1 MLEPIHWLLY
11 AWVRQKRAT
20 HVRRVAAVVARFA
33 CILLHC
39 SHCSSSAHTM
49 KKRQPL
55 HTLIY
60 GTMMGALM
68 EGGALTVP

>member
-1 MLEPIHWLLY
+1 MLEPIPLPVVCMGEAEKGHTC
-11 AWVRQKRAT
+11 RA
-20 HVRRVAAVVARFA
+20 VAAVVVRFA

-39 SHCSSSAHTM
+39 SHCSSSAHAM
-49 KKRQPL
+49 NKRQPL

-68 EGGALTVP
+68 EEGALIMS